1 MVAREI
7 SSARGRP
14 RRDRTSWA
22 YCTRLMSDGMWQSL
36 GLVTAIS
43 ARPSHQALCQVS
55 SATPPPGKFGGER
68 AEQRIDEMGKGPLR
82 VPVTGGV
89 QSYKV
94 HAWVAIAL
102 MITACFAWGGRMTWR

>member
-1 MVAREI
+1 MAEFRIGNSYLSKAISPSAVPGKLCHSSTREI
-7 SSARGRP
+7 R
-14 RRDRTSWA
+14 
-22 YCTRLMSDGMWQSL
+22 
-36 GLVTAIS
+36 
-43 ARPSHQALCQVS
+43 
-55 SATPPPGKFGGER
+55 R

-102 MITACFAWGGRMTWR
+102 MITACSAWGGRMTWR